1 MPLQLGWPVA
11 QHTWFNQVTQPGDS
25 TSDSISGT
33 CLQVQAGQLSPSTT
47 ADADSHPFHP
57 SSEKKKKGLHGA
69 HTQLR
74 CNGPQ
79 PRKGTKDPLQGLKR
93 REQTAQKGENPTP
106 QESAEGTV

>member
-1 MPLQLGWPVA
+1 M
-11 QHTWFNQVTQPGDS
+11 
-25 TSDSISGT
+25 
-33 CLQVQAGQLSPSTT
+33 QVQGLIS
-47 ADADSHPFHP
+47 DDDDGF
-57 SSEKKKKGLHGA
+57 KKKKGLHGA

-106 QESAEGTV
+106 MMDLLQRACQFRP

>member
-1 MPLQLGWPVA
+1 M
-11 QHTWFNQVTQPGDS
+11 
-25 TSDSISGT
+25 
-33 CLQVQAGQLSPSTT
+33 
-47 ADADSHPFHP
+47 
-57 SSEKKKKGLHGA
+57 KKKGLHGA